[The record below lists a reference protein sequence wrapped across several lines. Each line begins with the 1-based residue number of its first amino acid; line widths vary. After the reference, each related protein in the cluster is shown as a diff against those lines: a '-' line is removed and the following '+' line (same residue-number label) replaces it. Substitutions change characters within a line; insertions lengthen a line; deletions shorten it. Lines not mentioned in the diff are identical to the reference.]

1 MKADG
6 KTEVFSGFDLTDG
19 THVAA
24 DMAVFG
30 EAPFANLLLHCLT
43 LSIPAIGIKSRDDL
57 ARSSGIDCHA
67 RGGVIVGDDLSTS
80 APNVYAIGECTSW
93 KGNTYGLIAPGG
105 KLLLL

>member
-1 MKADG
+1 MEADG

-30 EAPFANLLLHCLT
+30 ESPLAHLPLHSLT
-43 LSIPAIGIKSRDDL
+43 TSVLAIGIKSRDDL
-57 ARSSGIDCHA
+57 ARSSGIDCHT

-80 APNVYAIGECTSW
+80 VPNVFAIGECTSW

-105 KLLLL
+105 QPLI